1 MNRQNRTRIG
11 TRLKN
16 SIQKNRLLFSSFAIP
31 ALILMIAYFSR
42 GVFPIG
48 NRNVLTI
55 DLYHQYAPF
64 LAELQARLRSGGGI
78 FYSFSGGL
86 GTNFYALFAYY
97 LASPLNV
104 LLAFFPPAYLTEAI
118 LLIILSKVGL
128 AGASFHYFLRGVHGR
143 DSVIL
148 MVFGSA
154 YALSSYTLA
163 YGWNVMWLDGIFL
176 LPLLILGLV
185 RVVRDRRYILFPF
198 ALGLTLLTNYYIAY
212 FICLFTALYA
222 ILVLFTMQ
230 DAPKP
235 IQMIRQIAQLTGLAI
250 LGAGLSAVLV
260 WPTYLSLKL
269 TSAANDSFPEKLTS
283 YFDLF
288 DYISR
293 HFMLMTPTIRDGMPN
308 LYGSLLALILIPVF
322 FFAPKIS
329 FKSKFFHFGM
339 LLTLIVSFNFN
350 MLNFIW
356 HGFHFPNQLPYRN
369 SFVYIFL
376 ILSMAYPAFK
386 SLSQF
391 TGKQI
396 GAIVSALM
404 VFVLLA
410 QKLNAKPLPLPALYA
425 TLVFL
430 AIYAGVLTLN
440 RLRPLHPTDWA
451 VALLLV
457 MVAELTVNTLV
468 TMHTIDTTEY
478 LSSREGYTAGVE
490 VQEIRDQLERIARLD
505 KSFYR
510 AEVIPPKTIN
520 DGFLYQYNGLSI
532 FASTSAAKPVKFFEK
547 LGFHS
552 NSINSYKYEGSTIVL
567 DSLFGIKYLLRRT
580 NFIDDRLREP
590 ISVSSEVEVFRN
602 PYAQALGFGAPSA
615 FKAFKLKSG
624 DPLKAQSQL
633 IEALGGAPDVLIPLA
648 QEPGAQTNLDL
659 KPVGSNG
666 FNYTR
671 SAKDDTS
678 RAQVLIKNP
687 VDQQV
692 YLYLNVTAN
701 QPDQGYVL
709 IDDIRVDFNAKR
721 STLVD
726 LGFVQGGARVEFNLT
741 FKPSSN
747 ASGTFSLY
755 SNALNDDAFIRSM
768 AGISDQRL
776 EISRFSDTHIL
787 GEATMNQAGIFV
799 MTLPYDTGWH
809 VQVDGTPVETFAI
822 DEGLLAFDLTAGAH
836 TIDLRFTPPGFWHGL
851 AVSGAALIL
860 LLILGITGRRSKERL
875 ESNPVCYNEAIPK
888 SKFDHSGGII
898 RMAKT
903 KKFFRCKICGNLVGL
918 INDGG
923 GELVCCGEPMVE
935 LVANTTDAATEK
947 HVPVLTR
954 NGNQLH
960 VAVGSV
966 AHPMTAEHLI
976 QWIYVSQGNLSQRVA
991 LEPGQAPAADFIV
1004 SDGPVTVFEY
1014 CNLHGLWTAEG

>member
-1 MNRQNRTRIG
+1 MNHPSENHSRS
-11 TRLKN
+11 RLKHT
-16 SIQKNRLLFSSFAIP
+16 IKENRLLFGSFAIP
-31 ALILMIAYFSR
+31 AVILTIAYFSR
-42 GVFPIG
+42 GVFPIA

-104 LLAFFPPAYLTEAI
+104 LLALFPPAYLTEAI
-118 LLIILSKVGL
+118 LVIILAKVGL

-143 DSVIL
+143 DGVIM
-148 MVFGSA
+148 MVFSSA
-154 YALSSYTLA
+154 YALSSYILA
-163 YGWNVMWLDGIFL
+163 YGWNVMWLDGIAL
-176 LPLLILGLV
+176 LPLLILGLI
-185 RVVRDRRYILFPF
+185 RVVRDRRYVLYPL

-212 FICLFTALYA
+212 FVCLFTALYA
-222 ILVLFTMQ
+222 VLVLFTMQ
-230 DAPKP
+230 EAPKP
-235 IQMIRQIAQLTGLAI
+235 IQMIRQIARLIGLTI
-250 LGAGLSAVLV
+250 IGAGLSAVLV

-288 DYISR
+288 DFISR
-293 HFMLMTPTIRDGMPN
+293 HFMLMPPTIRDGMPN
-308 LYGSLLALILIPVF
+308 LYGSLLALILLPIF
-322 FFAPKIS
+322 FFAPRIS
-329 FKSKFFHFGM
+329 FKSKFFHLG
-339 LLTLIVSFNFN
+339 LLLILIVSFNFN

-376 ILSMAYPAFK
+376 ILGMAYPAFQ
-386 SLSQF
+386 SLNQF

-404 VFVLLA
+404 AFVLLA

-425 TLVFL
+425 TLIFL
-430 AIYAGVLTLN
+430 AIYAGVLTMN

-457 MVAELTVNTLV
+457 MVAELTANTLI

-478 LSSREGYTAGVE
+478 LSSREGYTVGVE
-490 VQEIRDQLERIARLD
+490 VEEIRDQLERIARLD
-505 KSFYR
+505 KTFYR

-580 NFIDDRLREP
+580 NFINDQLREP

-602 PYAQALGFGAPSA
+602 PYAQSLGFGAPSA
-615 FKAFKLKSG
+615 FKAFKLRSG
-624 DPLKAQSQL
+624 DPLQAQNQL
-633 IEALGGAPDVLIPLA
+633 LEALGGEPDILVPLV
-648 QEPGAQTNLDL
+648 QDPGSQTNLDL
-659 KPVGSNG
+659 KPVGSNS

-671 SAKDDTS
+671 PAKDDTS
-678 RAQVLIKNP
+678 RAQVLIHNP
-687 VDQQV
+687 VDQQL

-709 IDDIRVDFNAKR
+709 IDDVRVDFNAKR

-726 LGFVQGGARVEFNLT
+726 LGLVQGGARVEFNLT

-747 ASGTFSLY
+747 ATGTFSLY
-755 SNALNDDAFIRSM
+755 SSALNDDAFVRSM
-768 AGISDQRL
+768 TSISDQSL
-776 EISRFSDTHIL
+776 AISRFSDTHIM
-787 GEATMNQAGIFV
+787 GEATMNMDGVFV
-799 MTLPYDTGWH
+799 MTLPYDTGWN
-809 VQVDGTPVETFAI
+809 VQVDGSEVETYAI
-822 DEGLLAFDLTAGAH
+822 DNGLLAFDLTAGTH
-836 TIDLRFTPPGFWHGL
+836 TIDLRFTPPGFWQGL
-851 AVSGAALIL
+851 AVSGAALVL
-860 LLILGITGRRSKERL
+860 LLVVAITGRRRKDRL
-875 ESNPVCYNEAIPK
+875 ESNPVCYNESIPM
-888 SKFDHSGGII
+888 SKIDHPGGII

-903 KKFFRCKICGNLVGL
+903 KKFFRCKVCGNLVGL

-923 GELVCCGEPMVE
+923 GELVCCGEPMVL

-960 VAVGSV
+960 VDVGSV
-966 AHPMTAEHLI
+966 AHPMTAEHYI

-991 LEPGQAPAADFIV
+991 LEPGQAPAADFNIG
-1004 SDGPVTVFEY
+1004 DGPVTVFEY